1 MNPDTLCAKVLKG
14 RYFPDSDFLHATV
27 PKKLICNVESY
38 SGGERGSPARSCET
52 YWLRLNSFNLG

>member
-27 PKKLICNVESY
+27 PKNSSATWRAIVAGREALQQGLVMMILL
-38 SGGERGSPARSCET
+38 RSI
-52 YWLRLNSFNLG
+52 